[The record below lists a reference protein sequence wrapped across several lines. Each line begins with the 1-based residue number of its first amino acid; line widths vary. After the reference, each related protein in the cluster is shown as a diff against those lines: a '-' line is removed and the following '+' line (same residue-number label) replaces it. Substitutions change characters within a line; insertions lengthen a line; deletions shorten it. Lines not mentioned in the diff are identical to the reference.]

1 MATLMSPATPS
12 MDIRSSGTATP
23 PPMPPVAGL
32 GGPGDQ
38 DMKQRYCLKW
48 NNYQSSV
55 TTTFKGKLLI
65 YLECKS
71 QRQHLFGHCNF
82 NFFIRNAYF
91 SIASA
96 DFSIVLKIAKAL
108 FLAEISAPNCVCERL
123 LHAYDSLSFPNS
135 AVWLHIFISFFY
147 LNYCV

>member
-1 MATLMSPATPS
+1 

-71 QRQHLFGHCNF
+71 
-82 NFFIRNAYF
+82 
-91 SIASA
+91 
-96 DFSIVLKIAKAL
+96 
-108 FLAEISAPNCVCERL
+108 
-123 LHAYDSLSFPNS
+123 
-135 AVWLHIFISFFY
+135 
-147 LNYCV
+147 

>member
-12 MDIRSSGTATP
+12 IDIRSSGTATP

-55 TTTFKGKLLI
+55 TTTFKGKILLCNVLYSNDI
-65 YLECKS
+65 IFSKFSCLVTFFLSC
-71 QRQHLFGHCNF
+71 LFVYTFRAFGCWRFCGHYSKCRRRCTSGPQSGAF
-82 NFFIRNAYF
+82 GLFAIF
-91 SIASA
+91 SWYPQGEHTYILY
-96 DFSIVLKIAKAL
+96 IVSEGSK
-108 FLAEISAPNCVCERL
+108 VQ
-123 LHAYDSLSFPNS
+123 
-135 AVWLHIFISFFY
+135 
-147 LNYCV
+147 

>member
-55 TTTFKGKLLI
+55 TTTFKGKILLCNVLYSNDII
-65 YLECKS
+65 Y
-71 QRQHLFGHCNF
+71 
-82 NFFIRNAYF
+82 
-91 SIASA
+91 
-96 DFSIVLKIAKAL
+96 
-108 FLAEISAPNCVCERL
+108 
-123 LHAYDSLSFPNS
+123 FPNS
-135 AVWLHIFISFFY
+135 AVWLHFF
-147 LNYCV
+147 